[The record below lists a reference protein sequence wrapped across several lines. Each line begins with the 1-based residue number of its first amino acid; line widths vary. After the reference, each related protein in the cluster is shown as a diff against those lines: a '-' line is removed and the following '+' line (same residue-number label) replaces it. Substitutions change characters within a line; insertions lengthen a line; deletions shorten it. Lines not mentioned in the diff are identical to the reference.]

1 MAAGFFKKL
10 WDGIKK
16 AAGWVHKKII
26 KPIANFLAP
35 VAKTAGTIIGG
46 VLGTKAGN
54 PAMGAQ
60 AGNAVG
66 GIAEGILN
74 KIGGK

>member
-10 WDGIKK
+10 WEGIKK
-16 AAGWVHKKII
+16 AASWVHQKII

-35 VAKTAGTIIGG
+35 VAKTAGTNIGG
-46 VLGTKAGN
+46 VLGAKAGN

>member
-10 WDGIKK
+10 WEGIKK
-16 AAGWVHKKII
+16 AASWVHQKII
-26 KPIANFLAP
+26 KPVANFLAP

-46 VLGTKAGN
+46 VLGAKAGN

-66 GIAEGILN
+66 GIAEG
-74 KIGGK
+74 

>member
-10 WDGIKK
+10 WEGIKK
-16 AAGWVHKKII
+16 AASWVHQKLI

-46 VLGTKAGN
+46 VLGAKAGN

>member
-54 PAMGAQ
+54 PVIYE
-60 AGNAVG
+60 NDKNSLT
-66 GIAEGILN
+66 E
-74 KIGGK
+74 K

>member
-1 MAAGFFKKL
+1 ME
-10 WDGIKK
+10 GIKK
-16 AAGWVHKKII
+16 AASWVHQKII
-26 KPIANFLAP
+26 KPVANFLAP

-46 VLGTKAGN
+46 VLGAKAGN